1 MLAGTSR
8 RCATLHTRTEL
19 TSIQNVSDTAL
30 WVAVYRAMET
40 ARPDAIFR
48 DPYAERLAGDR
59 GIQIVN
65 EMKQGRSMAWA
76 MIVRTAVMD
85 EMILARIDQGGV
97 DTVLNLAAGLD
108 TRAWRLPLTAGLHW
122 VDVDLPAMTEY
133 KASLMRSEQPA
144 CRYEAIAA
152 DLTNAAVRDALLS
165 QLGRTARRMLVI
177 TEGLLIYLSPAEV
190 ESLTRAIHAV
200 PSVRW
205 WISDIA
211 SPMLLEWM
219 RKSWG
224 RVLEKGNAPFKF
236 GPEDSSV
243 FFAPLG
249 WREVEYHSMME
260 EARRLNREMRMMGF
274 WRFVSRFMPEKR
286 RAAMR
291 RMSGIILL
299 ERTAL

>member
-1 MLAGTSR
+1 M
-8 RCATLHTRTEL
+8 
-19 TSIQNVSDTAL
+19 TSIQNVSDTAR

-48 DPYAERLAGDR
+48 DPFAGRLAGDR
-59 GIQIVN
+59 GLQIVN

-85 EMILARIDQGGV
+85 EMILERINNHGV

-108 TRAWRLPLTAGLHW
+108 TRAWRLPLKPDLHW

-133 KASLMRSEQPA
+133 KATRMRGETPV

-152 DLTNAAVRDALLS
+152 DLTDLAIRDALFS
-165 QLGRTARRMLVI
+165 QMESSARKMLII
-177 TEGLLIYLSPAEV
+177 TEGLLVYLSPSEV
-190 ESLTRAIHAV
+190 ESLARAIHSMQSA
-200 PSVRW
+200 RW
-205 WISDIA
+205 WISDVA

-219 RKSWG
+219 SRSWG
-224 RVLEKGNAPFKF
+224 KAVAKGNAPFKF
-236 GPEDSSV
+236 GPADSAA

-249 WREVEYHSMME
+249 WHESVYRSQME
-260 EARRLNREMRMMGF
+260 EARRLNRQMRMMWF
-274 WRFVSRFMPEKR
+274 WRLFALIMPPRR

-291 RMSGIILL
+291 RLSGMILL
-299 ERTAL
+299 ERIDR